1 MNLEEMGKFKD
12 ISLLILISLAEED
25 KHGYAIMEDLK
36 SNFSIELGAGTLYG
50 AISRLEKNNLI
61 KPVITEDRKIPY
73 TITEEGK
80 KLLSFQLENINKI
93 ISTGKS
99 RLRLTWGL

>member
-36 SNFSIELGAGTLYG
+36 NNFSIELGAGTLYG

-73 TITEEGK
+73 KITEEGK
-80 KLLSFQLENINKI
+80 RLLSFQLEHINKI

-99 RLRLTWGL
+99 RLRLT